1 MIQAG
6 HLAPRLASSHHLEQ
20 PEPRVARTL
29 ADMWNNGL
37 LLFYG
42 SIALVVALD
51 IAVKLAGDGKRKQV
65 PEPQYPSADMAVS
78 TR

>member
-1 MIQAG
+1 MT
-6 HLAPRLASSHHLEQ
+6 S
-20 PEPRVARTL
+20 TL

-51 IAVKLAGDGKRKQV
+51 IAVSFAGDGKRKHV
-65 PEPQYPSADMAVS
+65 PQPPAPVGGHHGTLGAMIEGTP
-78 TR
+78 

>member
-1 MIQAG
+1 M
-6 HLAPRLASSHHLEQ
+6 AS
-20 PEPRVARTL
+20 AL

-51 IAVKLAGDGKRKQV
+51 IAVAFAGDRR
-65 PEPQYPSADMAVS
+65 EPAETLEPPASVS
-78 TR
+78 GHRGLGAMIEGTP

>member
-1 MIQAG
+1 M
-6 HLAPRLASSHHLEQ
+6 ASN
-20 PEPRVARTL
+20 L

-51 IAVKLAGDGKRKQV
+51 IAVSFAGDRKEREDV
-65 PEPQYPSADMAVS
+65 PEPSAPVS
-78 TR
+78 GHHGTLGAMIEGTP

>member
-1 MIQAG
+1 M
-6 HLAPRLASSHHLEQ
+6 
-20 PEPRVARTL
+20 ARHL

-51 IAVKLAGDGKRKQV
+51 VLVNLAGDGMRTK
-65 PEPQYPSADMAVS
+65 PSAPPAPVS
-78 TR
+78 AEPGRLGAMIEGVP

>member
-1 MIQAG
+1 MAG
-6 HLAPRLASSHHLEQ
+6 
-20 PEPRVARTL
+20 TL

-51 IAVKLAGDGKRKQV
+51 IAVKLVGDGKRKQV
-65 PEPQYPSADMAVS
+65 PEPPAPVRRHGRLGAMIEG
-78 TR
+78 TP